1 MLGEDGAAVGDIE
14 SDDMPTTPSGTSAVG
29 SPTTGPASDPSS
41 PSVLAAEQVCVR
53 FGGLHALSEVSL
65 SVPAGRIVGLIGPN
79 GAGKTTMF
87 NVLTG
92 LQATRSGRVR
102 FRDTDISRWST
113 HRRGRAGIARTFQ
126 RLALF
131 TRMTVHDN
139 LVASWE
145 SSHRA
150 GVLGLGRSQRR
161 QRVDDVME
169 LLDLWRFADRLAG
182 ELSTGQ
188 GRMVE
193 LGRALCTDPAVLLLD
208 EPGSGLDARE
218 TAEFSSV
225 LRTVVSD
232 PTFGAGSSG
241 GSSHPHPHP
250 PAILLVEHDMSL
262 VMDVCSEMTVLDF
275 GKVIAHGTPD
285 EIRADETVRA
295 AYLGDASV
303 V

>member
-1 MLGEDGAAVGDIE
+1 
-14 SDDMPTTPSGTSAVG
+14 MPDREP
-29 SPTTGPASDPSS
+29 SDP
-41 PSVLAAEQVCVR
+41 PPVVLSAEKVCVR
-53 FGGLHALSEVSL
+53 FGGLHALTDVSL

-92 LQATRSGRVR
+92 LQATRTGRVLL
-102 FRDTDISRWST
+102 RDTDISRWST
-113 HRRGRAGIARTFQ
+113 HRRGRGGIARTFQ

-145 SSHRA
+145 SSHPA
-150 GVLGLGRSQRR
+150 GVLGVGRSQR
-161 QRVDDVME
+161 QRRVAEVME
-169 LLDLWRFADRLAG
+169 LLNLWRFADRQAG

-225 LRTVVSD
+225 LRTVVSET
-232 PTFGAGSSG
+232 TFDAGSSPTR
-241 GSSHPHPHP
+241 SLRTHP
-250 PAILLVEHDMSL
+250 PAVLLVEHDMAL
-262 VMDVCSEMTVLDF
+262 VMDVCSELTVLDF
-275 GKVIAHGTPD
+275 GKVIARGTPE

-303 V
+303 A

>member
-1 MLGEDGAAVGDIE
+1 MPGKEPSGRGERE
-14 SDDMPTTPSGTSAVG
+14 FDDAPTAPSGTSAIG
-29 SPTTGPASDPSS
+29 SPGVGGPSDP
-41 PSVLAAEQVCVR
+41 PPVVLSAEQVCVR
-53 FGGLHALSEVSL
+53 FGGLHALTDVSL

-92 LQATRSGRVR
+92 LQATRTGRVL

-113 HRRGRAGIARTFQ
+113 HRRGRGGIARTFQ

-145 SSHRA
+145 SSHPA
-150 GVLGLGRSQRR
+150 GVLGVGRSQR
-161 QRVDDVME
+161 QRRVAEVME
-169 LLDLWRFADRLAG
+169 LLNLWRFADRLAG

-193 LGRALCTDPAVLLLD
+193 LGRALCTDPAILLLD

-218 TAEFSSV
+218 TAAFSSV

-232 PTFGAGSSG
+232 TTFEAGSSATR
-241 GSSHPHPHP
+241 SPHTHP
-250 PAILLVEHDMSL
+250 PAILLVEHDMAL
-262 VMDVCSEMTVLDF
+262 VMDVCSELTVLDF
-275 GKVIAHGTPD
+275 GKVIARGTPE
-285 EIRADETVRA
+285 EIRAHETVRA

-303 V
+303 A

>member
-1 MLGEDGAAVGDIE
+1 MPADGSRAAGV
-14 SDDMPTTPSGTSAVG
+14 PAVLSADG
-29 SPTTGPASDPSS
+29 
-41 PSVLAAEQVCVR
+41 VCVR
-53 FGGLHALSEVSL
+53 FGGLHALTEVSL
-65 SVPAGRIVGLIGPN
+65 HVPAGRIVGLIGPN

-92 LQATRSGRVR
+92 LQATRSGRVSLHGV
-102 FRDTDISRWST
+102 DITGWAP

-131 TRMTVHDN
+131 TRMTVRDN

-145 SSHRA
+145 SSHRG
-150 GVLGLGRSQRR
+150 GVLGVGRTQCRHRVDAVIDLLGLGR
-161 QRVDDVME
+161 V
-169 LLDLWRFADRLAG
+169 APRLAG

-193 LGRALCTDPAVLLLD
+193 LGRALCTDPSVLLLD

-218 TAEFSSV
+218 TAEFSAV
-225 LRTVVSD
+225 LRTVVSGNAFAATGLAEMK
-232 PTFGAGSSG
+232 P
-241 GSSHPHPHP
+241 P
-250 PAILLVEHDMSL
+250 PAILLVEHDMAL
-262 VMDVCSEMTVLDF
+262 VMDVCSELTVLDF
-275 GKVIAHGTPD
+275 GKVIARGTPED
-285 EIRADETVRA
+285 IRADETVRA

>member
-1 MLGEDGAAVGDIE
+1 
-14 SDDMPTTPSGTSAVG
+14 
-29 SPTTGPASDPSS
+29 
-41 PSVLAAEQVCVR
+41 
-53 FGGLHALSEVSL
+53 
-65 SVPAGRIVGLIGPN
+65 
-79 GAGKTTMF
+79 
-87 NVLTG
+87 
-92 LQATRSGRVR
+92 
-102 FRDTDISRWST
+102 
-113 HRRGRAGIARTFQ
+113 
-126 RLALF
+126 
-131 TRMTVHDN
+131 MTVHDN

-145 SSHRA
+145 SSHPL

-161 QRVDDVME
+161 RRVDDVME
-169 LLDLWRFADRLAG
+169 LLGLGRFADRLAG

-232 PTFGAGSSG
+232 PTFGAGSS
-241 GSSHPHPHP
+241 SSRFSHPHP

-262 VMDVCSEMTVLDF
+262 VMDVCSELTVLDF
-275 GKVIAHGTPD
+275 GKVIAHGTP
-285 EIRADETVRA
+285 EQIRADETVRA